1 MATPVPDTE
10 TLPADDIVQR
20 GNEVILRVGG
30 SSPALS
36 LASAISHAVY
46 ENRRVVLRAIGAGAV
61 NQAMKA
67 CAIARGYV
75 AQRGLDLVVRPG
87 FTEVEGKRGDGLS
100 AMVFI
105 VLVQ

>member
-1 MATPVPDTE
+1 MATPASDACQPTPFVE
-10 TLPADDIVQR
+10 RVAN
-20 GNEVILRVGG
+20 NEMILRVGAA
-30 SSPALS
+30 SPAQS

-46 ENRRVVLRAIGAGAV
+46 DGKRVVLRAIGAGAV

-87 FTEVEGKRGDGLS
+87 FTEVSGSRGDELS
-100 AMVFI
+100 AMIFI
-105 VLVQ
+105 VIPQ